1 MVICNIMN
9 NIILTDTVNT
19 TSQMVLPVSVC
30 ECKDRQRATD
40 KNLRDKAVSACLL
53 YKTCRCS
60 KVISLVKK
68 YEYKRPNYTIGKTH
82 SLETKQYRELTTVVP
97 RPEFGTE
104 KPILVPVAKN

>member
-1 MVICNIMN
+1 M
-9 NIILTDTVNT
+9 
-19 TSQMVLPVSVC
+19 SVT
-30 ECKDRQRATD
+30 KDRQRATD

-68 YEYKRPNYTIGKTH
+68 YEYKKPNYTIGKTY
-82 SLETKQYRELTTVVP
+82 SMETKQYRELTTVVP

-104 KPILVPVAKN
+104 KPILVPIAKN